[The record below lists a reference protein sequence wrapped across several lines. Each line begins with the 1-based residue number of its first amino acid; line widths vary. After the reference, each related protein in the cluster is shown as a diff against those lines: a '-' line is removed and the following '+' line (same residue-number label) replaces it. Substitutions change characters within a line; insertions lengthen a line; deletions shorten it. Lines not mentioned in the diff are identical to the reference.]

1 VPRRK
6 FSGWLVVVGLALWV
20 ALLGGVAWLVLRD
33 RCGPGPCG
41 VHDPAQSFFGAV
53 AIRERGPS
61 TPEEMVMWDCLTEI
75 IESSRV
81 EHYVPQLDGA
91 PLSYRDI
98 LQRWQHDTTFRAF
111 FLSLLA
117 SSPFSTY
124 RWETP
129 AITLA
134 TTNRR
139 FEFVLIDSPELTCEA
154 NRSAFNE
161 HFARRGD
168 EVDVLTVPNLSGD
181 AWLIIPTPIAEDAV
195 YPDLATFIRR
205 APERQQHNMWQTV
218 GRCVEAQL
226 SSEPVWLSTAGAGVA
241 WLHVRLDRR
250 PKYYCYA
257 PYRFS
262 S

>member
-1 VPRRK
+1 
-6 FSGWLVVVGLALWV
+6 
-20 ALLGGVAWLVLRD
+20 
-33 RCGPGPCG
+33 
-41 VHDPAQSFFGAV
+41 
-53 AIRERGPS
+53 
-61 TPEEMVMWDCLTEI
+61 MVMWDRLTEI

-81 EHYVPQLDGA
+81 GHYVPQLDGA

-139 FEFVLIDSPELTCEA
+139 FEFVLIDSPELRCEA

-181 AWLIIPTPIAEDAV
+181 AWLIIPTPIAEDAA

-205 APERQQHNMWQTV
+205 APERQQHNM
-218 GRCVEAQL
+218 R
-226 SSEPVWLSTAGAGVA
+226 
-241 WLHVRLDRR
+241 
-250 PKYYCYA
+250 
-257 PYRFS
+257 
-262 S
+262 